1 MEHKKRGLALL
12 LALTLTLLCGCE
24 GMVSER
30 PMEDLSG
37 WTIETGADVP
47 TQDAFAAETQMAT
60 LYLLSADGDRLV
72 PVPAEVTMRD
82 GESLAQ
88 AALTALLDGAK
99 LGRTDA
105 TWPMNG
111 EGKAPTLS
119 VSDGIATV
127 NLPARYRALEP
138 KTLFAVRQAVANTLG
153 SLSGIAYVNVLIG
166 GREEGLDLGATTPV
180 GTLTRIDDL
189 DVQGRYNRLDDQR
202 LSGAGYTRLT
212 TLFFPS
218 ADGKML
224 LPVVRTLAYDA
235 GAAAIDCLYTVL
247 EALGSVSADE
257 LIEQHVPEPMGYI
270 SEMPEIVRMPETGE
284 QAIEI
289 RFSGELTQALEE
301 QKLTLGVY
309 LGMLTRTLMGV
320 VPGVDGV
327 HVLIDGAAVTALDA
341 EKTPDGEALAFKN
354 ELMQGDDFLSW
365 IGAPVIVYDGAE
377 QSGKLI
383 RARCLMRESEQN
395 QTRARLETLIARWN
409 EDAVSAADILAVST
423 EVKNVVVNLSG
434 GFAAWLQTLDGDAA
448 REKVYSMVN
457 TMTQGRSQQSVIFFF
472 VIDQFGVIL
481 RAHARQRFAFRLRNA
496 QPLKRVFDILRHVA
510 PLGLHPRIRADIGDD
525 VIHIQPFDG
534 RTPVRH
540 AHVLIDLQR
549 LQAEKLHPRG
559 IVLFS
564 GNLLDDGRSQ
574 ARAEL
579 ECVFLIVFEIV
590 DAAVNILDIG
600 FFFVHGCSPF
610 LNAARTRQSR
620 SR

>member
-12 LALTLTLLCGCE
+12 LALTLPLLCGCRGHGE
-24 GMVSER
+24 QKAGWRIFPAGRSRRGRMFR
-30 PMEDLSG
+30 RRTLSRRKRRWRRSICCLRAG
-37 WTIETGADVP
+37 IG
-47 TQDAFAAETQMAT
+47 
-60 LYLLSADGDRLV
+60 LV

-309 LGMLTRTLMGV
+309 GHADADADGRCAGRGRRTRIDRWCG
-320 VPGVDGV
+320 G
-327 HVLIDGAAVTALDA
+327 DGA
-341 EKTPDGEALAFKN
+341 GR
-354 ELMQGDDFLSW
+354 G
-365 IGAPVIVYDGAE
+365 
-377 QSGKLI
+377 
-383 RARCLMRESEQN
+383 
-395 QTRARLETLIARWN
+395 
-409 EDAVSAADILAVST
+409 EDA
-423 EVKNVVVNLSG
+423 
-434 GFAAWLQTLDGDAA
+434 
-448 REKVYSMVN
+448 
-457 TMTQGRSQQSVIFFF
+457 GR
-472 VIDQFGVIL
+472 
-481 RAHARQRFAFRLRNA
+481 RNA
-496 QPLKRVFDILRHVA
+496 RF
-510 PLGLHPRIRADIGDD
+510 
-525 VIHIQPFDG
+525 
-534 RTPVRH
+534 
-540 AHVLIDLQR
+540 
-549 LQAEKLHPRG
+549 
-559 IVLFS
+559 
-564 GNLLDDGRSQ
+564 
-574 ARAEL
+574 
-579 ECVFLIVFEIV
+579 
-590 DAAVNILDIG
+590 
-600 FFFVHGCSPF
+600 
-610 LNAARTRQSR
+610 
-620 SR
+620 

>member
-12 LALTLTLLCGCE
+12 LALTLPLLCGCE

-88 AALTALLDGAK
+88 AALTALLNGAK

-138 KTLFAVRQAVANTLG
+138 KMLFAVRQAVANTLG

-218 ADGKML
+218 TERCFC
-224 LPVVRTLAYDA
+224 P
-235 GAAAIDCLYTVL
+235 
-247 EALGSVSADE
+247 S
-257 LIEQHVPEPMGYI
+257 
-270 SEMPEIVRMPETGE
+270 
-284 QAIEI
+284 
-289 RFSGELTQALEE
+289 F
-301 QKLTLGVY
+301 
-309 LGMLTRTLMGV
+309 
-320 VPGVDGV
+320 
-327 HVLIDGAAVTALDA
+327 
-341 EKTPDGEALAFKN
+341 
-354 ELMQGDDFLSW
+354 
-365 IGAPVIVYDGAE
+365 
-377 QSGKLI
+377 
-383 RARCLMRESEQN
+383 ARWPT
-395 QTRARLETLIARWN
+395 TRARRR
-409 EDAVSAADILAVST
+409 ST
-423 EVKNVVVNLSG
+423 
-434 GFAAWLQTLDGDAA
+434 ACI
-448 REKVYSMVN
+448 RC
-457 TMTQGRSQQSVIFFF
+457 
-472 VIDQFGVIL
+472 
-481 RAHARQRFAFRLRNA
+481 
-496 QPLKRVFDILRHVA
+496 LKRWEA
-510 PLGLHPRIRADIGDD
+510 
-525 VIHIQPFDG
+525 
-534 RTPVRH
+534 
-540 AHVLIDLQR
+540 
-549 LQAEKLHPRG
+549 
-559 IVLFS
+559 
-564 GNLLDDGRSQ
+564 
-574 ARAEL
+574 
-579 ECVFLIVFEIV
+579 
-590 DAAVNILDIG
+590 
-600 FFFVHGCSPF
+600 SPQT
-610 LNAARTRQSR
+610 N
-620 SR
+620 

>member
-12 LALTLTLLCGCE
+12 LALTLPLLCGCE

-270 SEMPEIVRMPETGE
+270 AEMPEIVRMEGGE

-289 RFSGELTQALEE
+289 RFSGELTRALADAE
-301 QKLTLGVY
+301 LPLGVY
-309 LGMLTRTLMGV
+309 LGML
-320 VPGVDGV
+320 
-327 HVLIDGAAVTALDA
+327 
-341 EKTPDGEALAFKN
+341 
-354 ELMQGDDFLSW
+354 
-365 IGAPVIVYDGAE
+365 
-377 QSGKLI
+377 
-383 RARCLMRESEQN
+383 
-395 QTRARLETLIARWN
+395 
-409 EDAVSAADILAVST
+409 SA
-423 EVKNVVVNLSG
+423 
-434 GFAAWLQTLDGDAA
+434 
-448 REKVYSMVN
+448 
-457 TMTQGRSQQSVIFFF
+457 SV
-472 VIDQFGVIL
+472 
-481 RAHARQRFAFRLRNA
+481 
-496 QPLKRVFDILRHVA
+496 
-510 PLGLHPRIRADIGDD
+510 
-525 VIHIQPFDG
+525 
-534 RTPVRH
+534 
-540 AHVLIDLQR
+540 
-549 LQAEKLHPRG
+549 
-559 IVLFS
+559 
-564 GNLLDDGRSQ
+564 
-574 ARAEL
+574 
-579 ECVFLIVFEIV
+579 
-590 DAAVNILDIG
+590 AVNILCNMLTIPLWGKMGAAVASVVSYAVAGFVFLGYYLKTYQIPLSAVFVFSPAEKAKLTSKIG
-600 FFFVHGCSPF
+600 AVKRKLGKKK
-610 LNAARTRQSR
+610 AV
-620 SR
+620 